1 MSLKLIWEKGVFL
14 LTVDSINVFYG
25 EVQILRQVSFDIQEK
40 ETVSLLGSN
49 GAGKT
54 TTVNTISGIL
64 PAVKGSIQFM
74 GQDITKIEPYLR
86 VEMGLVQIP
95 EGRKIFPTLTVME
108 NLEMGSYLKGPKSSR
123 KESLALVRELFPI
136 LDTRKN
142 QLAGTL
148 SGGEQQML
156 AIGRGLMSKPKLLI
170 LDEPSLGLAPI
181 IVDGIF
187 DVVQKINGEGVTI
200 LLVEQNVFQA
210 LSISIRGFV
219 LEEGHIALS
228 GKGEDL
234 LTNPHIKQLYLGL

>member
-1 MSLKLIWEKGVFL
+1 M

-64 PAVKGSIQFM
+64 PAAKGSIQFM

-123 KESLALVRELFPI
+123 KESLALVKDLFPI
-136 LDTRKN
+136 LDTRKG

-156 AIGRGLMSKPKLLI
+156 AIGRGLMSKPKLLV

-187 DVVQKINGEGVTI
+187 NVVQKINGEGVTV

>member
-1 MSLKLIWEKGVFL
+1 MSLKLIWEKEVFL

-25 EVQILRQVSFDIQEK
+25 EVQILRQVSFDIKEK

-64 PAVKGSIQFM
+64 PAAKGSIQFM

-123 KESLALVRELFPI
+123 KESLALVKDLFPI
-136 LDTRKN
+136 LDTRKG

-156 AIGRGLMSKPKLLI
+156 AIGRGLMSKPKLLV

-187 DVVQKINGEGVTI
+187 NVVQKINGEGVTV

-228 GKGEDL
+228 GKGQDL
-234 LTNPHIKQLYLGL
+234 LKNPHIKQLYLGL